1 MLPFTHL
8 YINGKFVPSITGET
22 FEVYNPHSG
31 VHVGTAASA
40 SSLDCAS
47 AIEAAAEAF
56 KAWENSNLNVRR
68 DILLRAVE
76 LVALDKY
83 RDKIVESTQQET
95 AAAPYW
101 ANFNWAGARNFLRTH
116 AGTVDRLRGEIYP
129 SSTIPG
135 AQVIAQRRAQGV
147 VYASTEFIVEC
158 SQSRCF

>member
-1 MLPFTHL
+1 MLPFTQL

-47 AIEAAAEAF
+47 AIEAASEAF
-56 KAWENSNLNVRR
+56 KFWENSNLNDRR
-68 DILLRAVE
+68 DILLRAAE
-76 LVALDKY
+76 LVSSDKY
-83 RDKIVESTQQET
+83 RVKIVESTQQET

-129 SSTIPG
+129 SSTVPG
-135 AQVIAQRRAQGV
+135 AQVISQRRAQGV
-147 VYASTEFIVEC
+147 VYASTEFIVAY
-158 SQSRCF
+158 SQS